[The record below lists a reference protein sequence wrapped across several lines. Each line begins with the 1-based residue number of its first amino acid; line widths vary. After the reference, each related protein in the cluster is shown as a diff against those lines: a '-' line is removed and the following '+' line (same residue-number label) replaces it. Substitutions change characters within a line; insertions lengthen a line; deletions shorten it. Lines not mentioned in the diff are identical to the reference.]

1 MGKAI
6 NINLFDQKS
15 IQAAVKALRNY
26 ENSLE
31 YKCRLLAET
40 LAEKGV
46 EIARVQIAD
55 LDAIFNQ
62 ELLRSIHAEYVGS
75 VKGGGV
81 WAVVAGTDHALFVE
95 FGTGQ
100 MGAEN
105 PYPYDLPEGVTWKYN
120 SGKTIRQ
127 ALQDIE
133 VHGNT
138 YVKAGEY
145 YWSYIGDDGK
155 LHITKGMPSRPFM
168 YLTAIELRD
177 IVSQTAKVVFG
188 SG

>member
-1 MGKAI
+1 
-6 NINLFDQKS
+6 
-15 IQAAVKALRNY
+15 
-26 ENSLE
+26 
-31 YKCRLLAET
+31 
-40 LAEKGV
+40 
-46 EIARVQIAD
+46 
-55 LDAIFNQ
+55 
-62 ELLRSIHAEYVGS
+62 
-75 VKGGGV
+75 
-81 WAVVAGTDHALFVE
+81 
-95 FGTGQ
+95 

-145 YWSYIGDDGK
+145 YCSYIGDDGK

>member
-1 MGKAI
+1 MEKPI
-6 NINLFDQKS
+6 NINLFATKS
-15 IQAAVKALRNY
+15 IQAAVKALKDY

-31 YKCRLLAET
+31 YKCSLLAET

-55 LDAIFNQ
+55 LDAIFTS
-62 ELLRSIHAEYVGS
+62 ELLQSIHAEYVGS

-95 FGTGQ
+95 FGTGIVGKQ
-100 MGAEN
+100 ST
-105 PYPYDLPEGVTWKYN
+105 YPYQLPESVDWQYA

-127 ALQDIE
+127 LADGRYGWFY
-133 VHGNT
+133 H
-138 YVKAGEY
+138 A
-145 YWSYIGDDGK
+145 DDGRWYF
-155 LHITKGMPSRPFM
+155 TEGMPSRPFM

-177 IVSQTAKVVFG
+177 IVLQKAKVVFG